1 MIIIHT
7 GEYNG
12 SLFVWAEEATEN
24 AVQPASIRG
33 RPRGFRRYSHPFG
46 TGGAGLVHALG
57 QAGSGFEPEDCRIGQ
72 MTAWLPSRGSSPV
85 PSSPL
90 LPEPRKSRAK
100 LRIAPWTVSAYRPS
114 WAEAVEFISRSM
126 GKRALAPGIIVG
138 ADTAYWADALRF
150 AGSLVAR
157 QQFLP
162 GLATAAGEYRAVW
175 SPVLT
180 GMDAERLAEI
190 AMRMPA
196 SARALSDMELAD
208 PPDRHPVGILRSVVA
223 ALTDQMIR
231 GAESGRS
238 LASRGSVLDVST
250 HDSWVRALR
259 SADGV
264 VSGDVSDLS
273 RLAEQVREWRR
284 PIEVTS
290 NSPFRLCF
298 RLEEPE
304 DIGEDDEA
312 CAVATDHSW
321 YVRYL
326 LQPHDDPS
334 LLIPVGDVWNGRSGG
349 MESFGDGVSGVREF
363 LLSALGQASGIC
375 AGVAASMREASMDG
389 FRLDT
394 PGAHGFLLEDSFVL
408 EQAGYGVLLP
418 AWWTRRGT
426 RAKFRARANV
436 RTQAMQGGS
445 GVSLDSI
452 LRFDWEMSLG
462 GQELT
467 LDELETLAS
476 MKVPLVRVRGQW
488 VEVNADDIQDAI
500 EFWKTKGTDE
510 ASARDIVKM
519 ALGAGDTPDW
529 FDFEGVEA
537 GSWVEELLNR
547 LEGHEDYDEIESP
560 EGFTGVLRPYQV
572 RGYSWLSFLRQW
584 GLGACLADDMGLGKT
599 IQTLALIQRDR
610 RLGEARPVLLVCPTS
625 VINNW
630 RKEAERF
637 APDLPVMVHHGA
649 GRIRD
654 ESFAAEAGRHA
665 IVISSYGLLRR
676 DIGLFQQMSWSG
688 IVLDEAQNV
697 KNAQARQSMAARSI
711 GADYR
716 VALTGTPVENNVGDL
731 WAIMEFLNPGFLG
744 SQSEFRREFFV
755 PIQTEGDSAAKERL
769 RRITGPFI
777 LRRLKTD
784 ETIISDLPEKL
795 ESRVFCSLT
804 REQASLYAAALKET
818 ERILEGAE
826 GIERRGAVLGALS
839 RLKQICNHPAQFLGD
854 NSGIAGRSGKL
865 ERLTEMLEEVI
876 EVGDRALIF
885 SQFAGMG
892 QIIQRH
898 MQETFGLET
907 LFLHGRVPKRRRDR
921 MVERFQDDGEGPR
934 LFVLSLRAG
943 GTGLNLTSANHVF
956 HFDRWWNPAVEDQ
969 ATDRVFRI
977 GQSRNVHV
985 HKFICAGTLEDT
997 IDEMIE
1003 RKKEIAESV
1012 VGAGENWL
1020 TELSNEDLMEAL
1032 SLRRDVV
1039 GG

>member
-1 MIIIHT
+1 MIIIHMC
-7 GEYNG
+7 EYDG
-12 SLFVWAEEATEN
+12 SLFVWAEESTEN
-24 AVQPASIRG
+24 AVQPASTRG
-33 RPRGFRRYSHPFG
+33 RPRGSRRHLHPFG
-46 TGGAGLVHALG
+46 TGDAALVHALG
-57 QAGSGFEPEDCRIGQ
+57 QSGIHFESEHCRIGE

-85 PSSPL
+85 PSSAL
-90 LPEPRKSRAK
+90 LPEPRRSRAK
-100 LRIAPWTVSAYRPS
+100 LRIAPWTVSAYRLS
-114 WAEAVEFISRSM
+114 HAEAVEFISMSM
-126 GKRALAPGIIVG
+126 DKRTLAPGVIVG

-150 AGSLVAR
+150 AGSIVAR

-162 GLATAAGEYRAVW
+162 GLATVAGEYRAVW
-175 SPVLT
+175 NPVLT
-180 GMDAERLAEI
+180 GADADRLAEI
-190 AMRMPA
+190 AVRMPA
-196 SARALSDMELAD
+196 SARALSDMELRE
-208 PPDRHPVGILRSVVA
+208 PPDRHPVGILRNVA
-223 ALTDQMIR
+223 ATLTDQMIR
-231 GAESGRS
+231 SAESGPS
-238 LASRGSVLDVST
+238 PASKDSVLDVSV
-250 HDSWVRALR
+250 HDSWISALR
-259 SADGV
+259 SADGALA
-264 VSGDVSDLS
+264 GDVSDLS

-304 DIGEDDEA
+304 DVGEDSA
-312 CAVATDHSW
+312 GGADHAW

-334 LLIPVGDVWNGRSGG
+334 LLIPVGDVWNGRTDG
-349 MESFGDGVSGVREF
+349 MESFGDGVAGIREF
-363 LLSALGQASGIC
+363 LLSSLGQASGIC
-375 AGVAASMREASMDG
+375 AGVAASLRESRMDG

-394 PGAHGFLLEDSFVL
+394 REAHGFLIEDSFAL

-426 RAKFRARANV
+426 KAKFRARANV
-436 RTQAMQGGS
+436 GTQAMQGGG

-462 GQELT
+462 GQDLT
-467 LDELETLAS
+467 VDELETLAS
-476 MKVPLVRVRGQW
+476 MKMPLVRVRGQW

-500 EFWKTKGTDE
+500 EFWKTRGTDE
-510 ASARDIVKM
+510 ASVRDIVRM

-537 GSWVEELLNR
+537 GSWLEELLNR
-547 LEGHEDYDEIESP
+547 LEGHEDYEEIESP

-610 RLGEARPVLLVCPTS
+610 RLGEERPVLLICPTS

-630 RKEAERF
+630 RKEADRF

-649 GRIRD
+649 GRNRD

-665 IVISSYGLLRR
+665 IVISSYGLLHR
-676 DIGLFQQMSWSG
+676 DIALFRQTSWSG

-697 KNAQARQSMAARSI
+697 KNAGTRQAMAARAI

-769 RRITGPFI
+769 RRITEPFI

-804 REQASLYAAALKET
+804 REQASLYAAALK
-818 ERILEGAE
+818 
-826 GIERRGAVLGALS
+826 
-839 RLKQICNHPAQFLGD
+839 
-854 NSGIAGRSGKL
+854 
-865 ERLTEMLEEVI
+865 
-876 EVGDRALIF
+876 
-885 SQFAGMG
+885 
-892 QIIQRH
+892 
-898 MQETFGLET
+898 
-907 LFLHGRVPKRRRDR
+907 
-921 MVERFQDDGEGPR
+921 
-934 LFVLSLRAG
+934 
-943 GTGLNLTSANHVF
+943 
-956 HFDRWWNPAVEDQ
+956 
-969 ATDRVFRI
+969 
-977 GQSRNVHV
+977 
-985 HKFICAGTLEDT
+985 
-997 IDEMIE
+997 
-1003 RKKEIAESV
+1003 
-1012 VGAGENWL
+1012 
-1020 TELSNEDLMEAL
+1020 
-1032 SLRRDVV
+1032 
-1039 GG
+1039 

>member
-1 MIIIHT
+1 M
-7 GEYNG
+7 
-12 SLFVWAEEATEN
+12 
-24 AVQPASIRG
+24 P
-33 RPRGFRRYSHPFG
+33 
-46 TGGAGLVHALG
+46 
-57 QAGSGFEPEDCRIGQ
+57 SG
-72 MTAWLPSRGSSPV
+72 
-85 PSSPL
+85 PL

-100 LRIAPWTVSAYRPS
+100 LRIAPWTVSAYRLS
-114 WAEAVEFISRSM
+114 RAEAVEFISASID
-126 GKRALAPGIIVG
+126 KRTLAPGVIVG
-138 ADTAYWADALRF
+138 ADTAYWGDVVRL
-150 AGSLVAR
+150 AGSIVAR

-162 GLATAAGEYRAVW
+162 GLATVAGGYRAVW
-175 SPVLT
+175 NPVLT
-180 GMDAERLAEI
+180 GVDAERLAEI

-196 SARALSDMELAD
+196 SARALSDMEVTE
-208 PPDRHPVGILRSVVA
+208 PPDRHPVGVLRNVVA
-223 ALTDQMIR
+223 TLTDQMIR
-231 GAESGRS
+231 GVGTGQSA
-238 LASRGSVLDVST
+238 ASKSIVGEGPSFAST
-250 HDSWVRALR
+250 HDSWLSALC
-259 SADGV
+259 SPDGMV
-264 VSGDVSDLS
+264 DGDKSDLS
-273 RLAEQVREWRR
+273 RLADQVREWRR

-290 NSPFRLCF
+290 NSPLRLCF
-298 RLEEPE
+298 RLEEP
-304 DIGEDDEA
+304 DLIGEDDDA
-312 CAVATDHSW
+312 RAGGTDYTW

-326 LQPHDDPS
+326 LQPYDDPS
-334 LLIPVGDVWNGRSGG
+334 LLIPVEDVWNGRSGG
-349 MESFGDGVSGVREF
+349 IESFGDGVAGVREF

-375 AGVAASMREASMDG
+375 AGAAAGLIEAKMDG

-394 PGAHGFLLEDSFVL
+394 HEAHGFLIEDSFAL

-426 RAKFRARANV
+426 RAKFRAQANV

-462 GQELT
+462 DQELT
-467 LDELETLAS
+467 VDELETLAS
-476 MKVPLVRVRGQW
+476 MKMPLVRVHGQW
-488 VEVNADDIQDAI
+488 VDVNADDIRDAI
-500 EFWKTKGTDE
+500 EFWKRRGTDE
-510 ASARDIVKM
+510 ASALDIVKM
-519 ALGAGDTPDW
+519 ALGAGDTPEW
-529 FDFEGVEA
+529 FDFEGVQTD
-537 GSWVEELLNR
+537 SWLEELLSR
-547 LEGHEDYDEIESP
+547 LEGRQDYEELKSP
-560 EGFTGVLRPYQV
+560 EGFTGILRPYQV

-610 RLGEARPVLLVCPTS
+610 QLGEARPVLLICPTS

-637 APDLPVMVHHGA
+637 VPDLPVMVHHGA
-649 GRIRD
+649 GRSRD
-654 ESFAAEAGRHA
+654 ESFVAEAGRHA
-665 IVISSYGLLRR
+665 IVISSYGLLHR
-676 DIGLFQQMSWSG
+676 DISLHRQVSWSG

-697 KNAQARQSMAARSI
+697 KNAQTRQSMAARSI

-744 SQSEFRREFFV
+744 SQSEFRRGFFV
-755 PIQTEGDSAAKERL
+755 PIQTEGDPAAKERL

-795 ESRVFCSLT
+795 ETRVFCSLT

-818 ERILEGAE
+818 EQTLEGAE
-826 GIERRGAVLGALS
+826 GIERRGAVLRALS

-854 NSGIAGRSGKL
+854 NSGISGRSGKL

-876 EVGDRALIF
+876 DVGDRALIF

-892 QIIQRH
+892 QLIQQH
-898 MQETFGLET
+898 VQETFGLET

-921 MVERFQDDGEGPR
+921 MVERFQDDSKGPR

-1003 RKKEIAESV
+1003 RKKEIADSV
-1012 VGAGENWL
+1012 VSAGENWL
-1020 TELSNEDLMEAL
+1020 TELSNDDLMEVL
-1032 SLRRDVV
+1032 SLRRDAV
-1039 GG
+1039 GV